1 MFEEG
6 VENAQVGVAQGSGLV
21 GEVEEVAYHDV
32 DKDAEVVGI
41 EVFIGCRGGEEQ
53 VEQFQDQEL

>member
-21 GEVEEVAYHDV
+21 GEVKEVAYNDV
-32 DKDAEVVGI
+32 DKHAEVIGI
-41 EVFIGCRGGEEQ
+41 EVFICCGGSEE
-53 VEQFQDQEL
+53 